1 MKTPQSVLPDLATLT
16 KWLTAGL
23 DGAAGKGNAV
33 KLLKRTRPRFMS
45 TFPNEIVT
53 CQCSGGR
60 RRRVVIKTVLVRD
73 QKLFPLDWESA
84 AIAPGEID
92 LARWNATQ
100 GDLFS

>member
-23 DGAAGKGNAV
+23 DGPGGKGNAV
-33 KLLKRTRPRFMS
+33 KVLRLTGPRFIS
-45 TFPNEIVT
+45 TIANEIVT

-60 RRRVVIKTVLVRD
+60 RHRVVMNTVLVRH
-73 QKLFPLDWESA
+73 QKLFPLDWQSA

-92 LARWNATQ
+92 LARWDATQ